1 MYEWRG
7 HTAEIELA
15 IEADSEEQVFTD
27 ALAAF
32 AELVALDDESSAA
45 VEHDIALE
53 ESDRASLL
61 VDWLQELIF
70 LADTEGFIAERA
82 EELRLEAT
90 SIEARLVGRHAP
102 FEPLVKAATYH
113 GLLFERDG
121 NTWRAGVVLD
131 V

>member
-32 AELVALDDESSAA
+32 SELVALDDSGTAA
-45 VEHDIALE
+45 EHDIALE
-53 ESDRASLL
+53 AADRASLL
-61 VDWLQELIF
+61 VEWLQELIF
-70 LADTEGFIAERA
+70 LADTQSFIAERA
-82 EELRLEAT
+82 DELRLDQT
-90 SIEARLVGRHAP
+90 SIEATLVGRHAP

-113 GLLFERDG
+113 GLLFEREG
-121 NTWRAGVVLD
+121 NTWRARVVLD

>member
-32 AELVALDDESSAA
+32 AELVALAESGAA
-45 VEHDIALE
+45 VKHDIALE
-53 ESDRASLL
+53 ASDRASLL
-61 VDWLQELIF
+61 VEWLQELIF
-70 LADTEGFIAERA
+70 LADTEGFIAVGA

-90 SIEARLVGRHAP
+90 SIEARLVGKHAP

-113 GLLFERDG
+113 GLLFEREG
-121 NTWRAGVVLD
+121 NTWRARVVLD